1 MKGWISVRNGRGH
14 KRKGKKLLLR
24 SQRLD
29 AARDV
34 AWPSRDKSPGEKWP
48 RPTRA
53 IKSQSRN
60 DPPVMALRHVTSSD
74 NGPDHERERARRPR
88 QGQCVIFQ
96 KRCFLTHRE
105 WKNENEIQK
114 RAALGA
120 KGKKK
125 SSTWGKRGKKEQ
137 HLGQKGKKNKK
148 NS

>member
-1 MKGWISVRNGRGH
+1 MKEDI
-14 KRKGKKLLLR
+14 KEKEKKLLLR

-74 NGPDHERERARRPR
+74 NGPDHERERGDRGRVNVLSFKKVFSYPPR
-88 QGQCVIFQ
+88 MEEH
-96 KRCFLTHRE
+96 K
-105 WKNENEIQK
+105 KEI
-114 RAALGA
+114 R
-120 KGKKK
+120 KK
-125 SSTWGKRGKKEQ
+125 SSTWGK
-137 HLGQKGKKNKK
+137 KGKKKTKKK